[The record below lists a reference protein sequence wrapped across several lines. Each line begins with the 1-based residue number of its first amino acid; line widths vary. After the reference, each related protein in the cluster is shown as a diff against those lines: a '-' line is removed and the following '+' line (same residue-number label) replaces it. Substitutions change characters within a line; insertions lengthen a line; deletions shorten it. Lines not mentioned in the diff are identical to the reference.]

1 MRIRGENYNSNYIGF
16 TISKNLVSSDN
27 AIVKIEN
34 GKYLVKTMTP
44 YKYHDLP
51 IANANGKLGIVT
63 IGDNLTI
70 DSSGRLSS
78 TGGGLAATVTVGTTT
93 TGEAGTNASVT
104 NSGTSQEAVLNFVI
118 PRGANG
124 ENGTDGQD
132 GTNGREIEMQV
143 TDTYIQWR
151 YVGDTT
157 WYNLIALSE
166 LKGTKGDK
174 GDTGATGNDGT
185 DGKEVTLQATDT
197 YIQWKYDT
205 DTTWTNL
212 IPLSDLKGE
221 KGEQGLQGTTG
232 QDGITPNI
240 QVGNTTTLEAGSSAT
255 VTQRGTTENPIFDF
269 GIPKGADGTG
279 GITNYNELTNRPVI
293 NLSSE
298 DNSNPICLFDLDE
311 GIYKLY
317 GYVKYYPTY
326 SGTTALSSPTLV
338 TVQKSSTTTYIQLL
352 QPYGNKII
360 GYEITETNYKDVSN
374 DKTGKI
380 LWTNPDSTQNISANY
395 EINLSSADYDLIEV
409 IYQYSTSGTQQTSS
423 RAVKGKPISLQVF
436 SIGSNMTILARR
448 MNYINDTTYKL
459 TACSLHQVTGNTVS
473 TDNTSGCIPLYVI
486 GYKTGLFN

>member
-166 LKGTKGDK
+166 LKGAKGDK

-360 GYEITETNYKDVSN
+360 GYEITSESYTSTEIEPVKDSGWINATLTSNFKAYGGSSTNTPQYRKI
-374 DKTGKI
+374 GKI
-380 LWTNPDSTQNISANY
+380 IYIRGIIAPTA
-395 EINLSSADYDLIEV
+395 EIASGASKTIFTLPNGYRPTKP
-409 IYQYSTSGTQQTSS
+409 IYCLQQGSVKNSWLCAIDTSGSVSFQRYGASGYIACPTT
-423 RAVKGKPISLQVF
+423 AWLPFQVEF
-436 SIGSNMTILARR
+436 
-448 MNYINDTTYKL
+448 
-459 TACSLHQVTGNTVS
+459 TA
-473 TDNTSGCIPLYVI
+473 D
-486 GYKTGLFN
+486 